1 MALNEG
7 AVDWSVNW
15 SIDRLVKRS
24 VGRGGV
30 GERLANGRLL
40 WVPRGGRSPSSNP
53 P

>member
-30 GERLANGRLL
+30 GERATAVGVARRALSLF
-40 WVPRGGRSPSSNP
+40 
-53 P
+53 